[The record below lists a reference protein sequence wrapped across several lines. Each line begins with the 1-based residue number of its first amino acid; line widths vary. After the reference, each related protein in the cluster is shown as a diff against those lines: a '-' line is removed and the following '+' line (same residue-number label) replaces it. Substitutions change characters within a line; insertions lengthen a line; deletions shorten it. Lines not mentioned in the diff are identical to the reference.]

1 MKTGDK
7 SIRIGRRQ
15 VKLSVLLVFAALGL
29 AEVCFGPGG
38 WLVGTTSAQDSRKQD
53 PRKPASLVGSVTVQ
67 SAAKAD
73 AAMSSTSTKADK
85 RQEAAMEGDQLTPK
99 SPAAFDPDW
108 KRSYPQYQP
117 VGKDLVLLPFPN
129 LAPGGIPPVDLYRYG
144 GPGATSYASVADV
157 ANFDEFYRRLSEQK
171 PRVMA
176 RWKEYLDLRY
186 SFTGKVDP
194 EVTMSRG
201 KHIPVGPVVRLP
213 KGIASWEDYDKL
225 SPQEIYEK
233 ELFPEG
239 FRPLSHPLQT
249 TGHMLFPK
257 LWLKSHPEDERF
269 DVDFDIPEQ
278 YIPEFPPPL
287 FLTTRPDLGDVSQGC
302 EITEA
307 NFHRLFDGILTPE
320 QLKGLEK
327 MVIKSNTSWFNQTQH
342 RLTRLPSQGVACFDC
357 HVNGHT
363 NAAIEM
369 DPGVRPT
376 LARPRLDTPS
386 LRGNNVM
393 QLYSLKRS
401 IRSLD
406 HFAEVEEYFDGDIGL
421 AQQIGGREFNKGTTN
436 VMGDINAIIGFPPA
450 PKLDRLGHLNPAKA
464 TESELRG
471 EKLFFGRAKCSECH
485 MAPYF
490 LDDRMH
496 DLRIEEFY
504 RGRAEGWAK
513 TFSLRGIKD
522 SPPYFHDGRLPTL
535 EDTVEF
541 FNLVLQL
548 KLARDEKKDI
558 VAFLRT
564 L

>member
-1 MKTGDK
+1 MKAGET
-7 SIRIGRRQ
+7 RISRSHL
-15 VKLSVLLVFAALGL
+15 KLGVFVVFIALGL
-29 AEVCFGPGG
+29 LEIGFGPAGR
-38 WLVGTTSAQDSRKQD
+38 LVGRTSAQDAKKS
-53 PRKPASLVGSVTVQ
+53 SGLVGSVASQ
-67 SAAKAD
+67 KATKAE
-73 AAMSSTSTKADK
+73 AAMSSASTRGDK
-85 RQEAAMEGDQLTPK
+85 NQEHVMEGDQLTPK
-99 SPAAFDPDW
+99 SAAAFDPDW
-108 KRSYPQYQP
+108 KRPYLQYQP
-117 VGKDLVLLPFPN
+117 VGKDLLPFPS
-129 LAPGGIPPVDLYRYG
+129 LRPGDIPPVDLYRYG
-144 GPGATSYASVADV
+144 GAGASSYASVADV
-157 ANFDEFYRRLSEQK
+157 GNFEEFYRRLSEQK

-201 KHIPVGPVVRLP
+201 KHIPVGPVARLP
-213 KGIASWEDYDKL
+213 RGINSWEDYDKL
-225 SPQEIYEK
+225 SAQEIYEK

-257 LWLKSHPEDERF
+257 VWLKAHPEDERF
-269 DVDFDIPEQ
+269 DVDFDVPEQ

-342 RLTRLPSQGVACFDC
+342 RLTRLPSQGIACFDC

-450 PKLDRLGHLNPAKA
+450 PKLDRLGHLNPAKS

-471 EKLFFGRAKCSECH
+471 EKLFFGKGKCSECH
-485 MAPYF
+485 MAPYY

-522 SPPYFHDGRLPTL
+522 SPPYLHDGRLPTL
-535 EDTVEF
+535 EDAVEF

-548 KLARDEKKDI
+548 KLAREEKTDL
-558 VAFLRT
+558 VAFLRS

>member
-1 MKTGDK
+1 MKAGVK
-7 SIRIGRRQ
+7 SIRTGCEHI
-15 VKLSVLLVFAALGL
+15 KLVVLLIFVALGL
-29 AEVCFGPGG
+29 GDLCYGPGG
-38 WLVGTTSAQDSRKQD
+38 WLIVSTSAQDSK
-53 PRKPASLVGSVTVQ
+53 KPADVVGVIAGQ
-67 SAAKAD
+67 KAGKPD
-73 AAMSSTSTKADK
+73 AAISSTSAADNK
-85 RQEAAMEGDQLTPK
+85 KQEPAMEGDQLTPK

-108 KRSYPQYQP
+108 KRQYLQYQS

-129 LAPGGIPPVDLYRYG
+129 LGPGDIPPVDLYRYG
-144 GPGATSYASVADV
+144 GPGASSYASVADV
-157 ANFDEFYRRLSEQK
+157 ADFDAFYKRLSEQK

-176 RWKEYLDLRY
+176 RWKEYLELRY
-186 SFTGKVDP
+186 SLTGKVDS

-213 KGIASWEDYDKL
+213 NGINSWEDYDKL
-225 SPQEIYEK
+225 SPKEIYEK
-233 ELFPEG
+233 GLFPEG
-239 FRPLSHPLQT
+239 FRPLSHPLQS
-249 TGHMLFPK
+249 TGHMLFPQV
-257 LWLKSHPEDERF
+257 WLKAHPEDERF
-269 DVDFDIPEQ
+269 DVDFDIPNV
-278 YIPEFPPPL
+278 YLPEFPPPL

-320 QLKGLEK
+320 QMKGLEK
-327 MVIKSNTSWFNQTQH
+327 MVIKSNTSWFNQTKH
-342 RLTRLPSQGVACFDC
+342 RLTRLPSQGIACFDC

-363 NAAIEM
+363 NGAIEM
-369 DPGVRPT
+369 DPSVRPT

-450 PKLDRLGHLNPAKA
+450 PKLDRFGHLNPAKA
-464 TESELRG
+464 SESELRG
-471 EKLFFGRAKCSECH
+471 EKLFFGTAKCSECH
-485 MAPYF
+485 MAPFY

-522 SPPYFHDGRLPTL
+522 SPPYLHDGRLPTL
-535 EDTVEF
+535 EDSVEF

-548 KLARDEKKDI
+548 KLARDEKRDL

>member
-1 MKTGDK
+1 MDAASRKAKVSK
-7 SIRIGRRQ
+7 ST
-15 VKLSVLLVFAALGL
+15 KLMILFAFVLLAL
-29 AEVCFGPGG
+29 AEVSFGRDG
-38 WLVGTTSAQDSRKQD
+38 WLVGNTLAQDSK
-53 PRKPASLVGSVTVQ
+53 K
-67 SAAKAD
+67 SAAPVGAVSEQKAGKTR
-73 AAMSSTSTKADK
+73 AAMNSTSATDDQKKGDQG
-85 RQEAAMEGDQLTPK
+85 QEPMREGDELTPK
-99 SPAAFDPDW
+99 SRSAYDPNW
-108 KRSYPQYQP
+108 KRPYPQYQS
-117 VGKDLVLLPFPN
+117 VGKELLPFPN
-129 LAPGGIPPVDLYRYG
+129 LRPGDIPPVELYKYG
-144 GPGATSYASVADV
+144 GPGASSYASVADV
-157 ANFDEFYRRLSEQK
+157 ANFDEFYKRLSEQK
-171 PRVMA
+171 PKVMA
-176 RWKEYLDLRY
+176 RWKEYLDRRY
-186 SFTGKVDP
+186 NFTGNVDP
-194 EVTMSRG
+194 EATMSRA

-213 KGIASWEDYDKL
+213 NGISSWEDYDKL
-225 SPQEIYEK
+225 SSQEILEK
-233 ELFPEG
+233 DLFPEG
-239 FRPLSHPLQT
+239 FRPLSHPLQS

-257 LWLKSHPEDERF
+257 MWLRAHPEDERF
-269 DVDFDIPEQ
+269 DVDFDIPEA
-278 YIPEFPPPL
+278 YLPEFPPPL

-320 QLKGLEK
+320 QIKGVEK
-327 MVIKSNTSWFNQTQH
+327 LVIKANTSWFNQTQH
-342 RLTRLPSQGVACFDC
+342 RLTKLPSQGIACFDC

-363 NAAIEM
+363 NGAIEM
-369 DPGVRPT
+369 DPSVRPT

-386 LRGNNVM
+386 LRGNNVNR
-393 QLYSLKRS
+393 LFSLKRS

-436 VMGDINAIIGFPPA
+436 VMGDFNSIIGFPPT
-450 PKLDRLGHLNPAKA
+450 PKLDRLGRLNPAKA

-471 EKLFFGRAKCSECH
+471 EKLFFGKAKCSECH
-485 MAPYF
+485 MAPYY

-548 KLARDEKKDI
+548 KLAREEKKDL
-558 VAFLRT
+558 VAFLRS